1 MYVTTLQAAKVM
13 GLGCACNGKCKGMGS
28 IDFSTFS
35 WEDWFIVGIVGT
47 MVLGLVQP
55 SIFEPSKRKAKRKS
69 KPVSAGTGFAG
80 GIISTALLLGGG
92 YLAYQYF
99 SSQGSTG

>member
-1 MYVTTLQAAKVM
+1 MYVTTQQAAKVM
-13 GLGCACNGKCKGMGS
+13 GLGCACCDAKGMGS

-47 MVLGLVQP
+47 MVLGIVQP
-55 SIFEPSKRKAKRKS
+55 SIFVPSKPKTKRKR

-99 SSQGSTG
+99 SAQGSTG